1 MVSRRCHRESGQG
14 EIERARERRRN
25 RSGKFGNGRK
35 EQWKQVQVAAEEVQT
50 VYDSAHA
57 AHCLALSMNRSS
69 QLSLRSGPVRGG

>member
-1 MVSRRCHRESGQG
+1 MSSRIGAGRDRES
-14 EIERARERRRN
+14 AREKAE
-25 RSGKFGNGRK
+25 SLGKI
-35 EQWKQVQVAAEEVQT
+35 WKQVQVAAEEVQT

>member
-1 MVSRRCHRESGQG
+1 MVRGAPCARGNVFSTRLRASPVALRR
-14 EIERARERRRN
+14 
-25 RSGKFGNGRK
+25 
-35 EQWKQVQVAAEEVQT
+35 KQVQVAAEEVQT